1 MGTTISGA
9 GEEGLIRVS
18 YCFPPSRGEKEDR
31 NAVFELAVPET
42 GGYEVVYSKP
52 KLEAEDVA
60 KVVARVN
67 ETRDVALLLKGMRIL
82 FQAELG
88 ERLILR

>member
-18 YCFPPSRGEKEDR
+18 YSFPPSRGEKEDR

-52 KLEAEDVA
+52 KLQAEDVE
-60 KVVARVN
+60 KVLEHVN
-67 ETRDVALLLKGMRIL
+67 ETRDIAVLLKGMRRL

-88 ERLILR
+88 ERMILR